1 MKKNTFKVLALT
13 LVSVMLLMVFAS
25 CSAYGK
31 IEKNFTDAGYELV
44 SDDNSTA
51 NTIKAELEEGEVGV
65 TVHIFKKSDSILN
78 YAIVLEFS
86 SEGDV
91 EKSLEKSAT
100 LKGFVEDV
108 QKSDLVRDNCV
119 LIPIGTDAANMT
131 EIFNK

>member
-1 MKKNTFKVLALT
+1 MKKNIFKVLALT

-119 LIPIGTDAANMT
+119 LIPIGIDAANMT

>member
-119 LIPIGTDAANMT
+119 LIPIGLEVSEMT

>member
-1 MKKNTFKVLALT
+1 MKKNIFKVLALT

-44 SDDNSTA
+44 SEDNSTA

-119 LIPIGTDAANMT
+119 LIPIGIDAANMT

>member
-1 MKKNTFKVLALT
+1 MKKNTLKVLALT

-119 LIPIGTDAANMT
+119 LIPIGIDAANMT

>member
-119 LIPIGTDAANMT
+119 LIPIGIDAANMT

>member
-1 MKKNTFKVLALT
+1 MKKNIFKVLALT
-13 LVSVMLLMVFAS
+13 LDSVMLLMVFAS

-51 NTIKAELEEGEVGV
+51 NTIKAELEEGEVCV

-119 LIPIGTDAANMT
+119 LIPIGIDAANMT